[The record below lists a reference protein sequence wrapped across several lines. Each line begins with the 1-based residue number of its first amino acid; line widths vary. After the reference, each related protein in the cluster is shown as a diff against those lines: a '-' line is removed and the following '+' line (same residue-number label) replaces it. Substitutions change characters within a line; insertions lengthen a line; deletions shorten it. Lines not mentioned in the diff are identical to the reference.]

1 VRVDVLAR
9 RPFFADDHQA
19 YRDSVRT
26 FIERHVEPFV
36 ETWAEDRL
44 VPREPWLEAGRQVS
58 WVEMRGN
65 IHLAWRSTGSRRGG
79 RML

>member
-19 YRDSVRT
+19 YRDSV
-26 FIERHVEPFV
+26 

-44 VPREPWLEAGRQVS
+44 VPREPWLEAGTSCCR
-58 WVEMRGN
+58 
-65 IHLAWRSTGSRRGG
+65 T
-79 RML
+79 